1 MQISDLLGQY
11 NNMSQSAPLKGTGGV
26 RQLVSSLREMS
37 AGNIFEGTVTY
48 IKGGQVTLALS
59 NGQQVTARL
68 EGKVPMMVG
77 QSLFFQVKSNDGTQ
91 IAIRPYMV
99 DGNNANLTLM
109 DALSAAG
116 LPVDGRNL
124 SMVNAM
130 MEENMSIDR
139 NSLIQMARIAGSN
152 PDIDVKTLVQMHK
165 LDIPITPEMAAQF
178 QNYAD
183 DRQAITREMSAFIDE
198 LPMVFAGGERTDG
211 KQAAFA
217 GQLLSVVTEGLPEEV
232 FIPKDIRQMLAK
244 AQETEPQMLKQAE
257 TQAAGDAAEA
267 VPFEK
272 TAEGQRLLSSV
283 PNTLGNVLSSEQIDT
298 LSQQLDT
305 LRGMHTEEEGMPKL
319 TLSPLDSTVSVLNAI
334 QEHFSASGAIDGKLI
349 RELFAG
355 APMQALLRDALEQ
368 QWMVRPKEL
377 DRGDKVRELYERLDD
392 QLSRIQELVK
402 TSGQD
407 GRHVTQLAMDIRSNI
422 EFMNQINQLY
432 TYVQIPLKMAGQNTS
447 GELFVYTNRKNPAQD
462 REELTAFL
470 HLDMEHLGSTDVS
483 VKLRGR
489 EVFTKFYFEDEKTYD
504 LVEAHIPEL
513 EKRLLAKG
521 YHSTITVANE
531 GKSVNFVEDFLKQDQ
546 PSAGMVHRYSFDM
559 RA

>member
-139 NSLIQMARIAGSN
+139 SSLIQMARIAGLN

-244 AQETEPQMLKQAE
+244 AQETEPQMLQQPEA
-257 TQAAGDAAEA
+257 QAAGDAAEA

-283 PNTLGNVLSSEQIDT
+283 PNTLGNVLSSEQIDA
-298 LSQQLDT
+298 LSQQLNTLLGMDT
-305 LRGMHTEEEGMPKL
+305 T
-319 TLSPLDSTVSVLNAI
+319 SPLDSTVSVLNAI

-368 QWMVRPKEL
+368 QWMVRPKDL
-377 DRGDKVRELYERLDD
+377 DRGDRIRELYERLDD

-402 TSGQD
+402 TTGQD
-407 GRHVTQLAMDIRSNI
+407 GRHIMQLTTDIRSNI
-422 EFMNQINQLY
+422 EFMNQMNQLY
-432 TYVQIPLKMAGQNTS
+432 TYVQLPLKMSGQNTS
-447 GELFVYTNRKNPAQD
+447 AELFVYTNRRNPAQD

-504 LVEAHIPEL
+504 LVEAHITEL